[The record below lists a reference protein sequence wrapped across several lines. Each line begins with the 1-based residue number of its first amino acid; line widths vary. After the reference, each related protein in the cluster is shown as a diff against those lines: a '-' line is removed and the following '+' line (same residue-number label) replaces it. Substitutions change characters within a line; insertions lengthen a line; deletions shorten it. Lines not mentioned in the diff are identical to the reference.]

1 MRLRQAES
9 TRLRNHKVPPAYSRA
24 EESAR
29 SLDGRRDDDFF
40 KRKSFS
46 SQAVSRFILLDV
58 VFDGHV
64 FEFAGLKNFA
74 AFQAFDKF
82 SVLFS
87 GYDAHTRMPAKL
99 FRRVLLGGWT
109 WAWWILARLH
119 IRTMA
124 HSARAGWRIAGI
136 VSLSRRLS
144 SLCPVNPVS
153 EGGSY

>member
-1 MRLRQAES
+1 MGAETCDS
-9 TRLRNHKVPPAYSRA
+9 
-24 EESAR
+24 R
-29 SLDGRRDDDFF
+29 SLEFVV
-40 KRKSFS
+40 
-46 SQAVSRFILLDV
+46 APPLEPASRSGFILLDV

-82 SVLFS
+82 SVLFP

-99 FRRVLLGGWT
+99 FRRVLLEG
-109 WAWWILARLH
+109 WAWVRWILTRLH

-124 HSARAGWRIAGI
+124 HSARADRRISGI

-144 SLCPVNPVS
+144 SVS
-153 EGGSY
+153 P